1 MESHEHW
8 SELKI
13 ILIAIASTSFEKKN
27 SPSKIERYYAWNNK
41 QAMRP
46 NLFRQLLML
55 RDFFLS
61 RIQAKEFQQSFPAQ
75 KIGAKYLVGNGLRS
89 NADKLA
95 SSVLFLL
102 IHFTNDFEAAPF
114 HCNKKGRFC
123 KSAATCIIIYRWN
136 VKSLLFLK
144 SDMVCSIW

>member
-1 MESHEHW
+1 
-8 SELKI
+8 
-13 ILIAIASTSFEKKN
+13 
-27 SPSKIERYYAWNNK
+27 
-41 QAMRP
+41 MRP

-75 KIGAKYLVGNGLRS
+75 KFGAKYLVGNGLRS

-114 HCNKKGRFC
+114 HCNKKG
-123 KSAATCIIIYRWN
+123 
-136 VKSLLFLK
+136 
-144 SDMVCSIW
+144 SILQERCNMHYNL